1 MASKDKASNSKW
13 LSTHSLLQ
21 VSLMTLLS
29 RILGQGRITLWASLL
44 ATSPYADSF
53 YIAIKLPSMLRA
65 YFAEGAMN
73 SALVPFY
80 TRLLSKKNAE
90 VRRAFVKKLVIF
102 LASVFLVLYLS
113 VLLFSSYLAKFYY
126 ILSAKA
132 DFYDLPSRLSYTADL
147 IELAFPYL
155 FFISFVSLIASI
167 LQSHGFVRPMA
178 FNPIVFNIANLVLGL
193 FILFQLSYDQGQIA
207 RWLTIVFVLAGVFQF
222 LHIVWSL
229 RILKKNDLEKS
240 EDEKLADEKLA
251 DEKSDLEDLSNSAL
265 KAGKVEKAKN
275 GEVSLKSFFKKF
287 SPIVFSSMVHHI
299 NIFLIDPIAL
309 SLGGGSVAL
318 LFYSN
323 RLLELPLGLLVFPL
337 SMVALPHLAKLLRE
351 NKRKIFEQNISYAFS
366 LLTLF
371 LLPVMII
378 SIYYRYEIIS
388 IVFQFGSFSESD
400 VELTA
405 QTFFFHALALPFLA
419 TYRLLAT
426 VFYSFQS
433 VRYPVYA
440 AFISLIFSLG
450 LSYGLT
456 IFFPSV
462 TMIAFA
468 STLATF
474 FSASYLVFAAK
485 KNLDIHLLKML
496 FKKVFFY
503 IGIAVIPFVFTE
515 LMTRILRLGIAEI
528 FLATDNF
535 WLKKFILLAEL
546 GFFSVFFLLFYLIFL
561 HTLKQP
567 DFLTFLS
574 SLRDRENRGVVD
586 SNKR

>member
-1 MASKDKASNSKW
+1 
-13 LSTHSLLQ
+13 
-21 VSLMTLLS
+21 MTLFS
-29 RILGQGRITLWASLL
+29 RILGQGRITLWAALL

-80 TRLLSKKNAE
+80 TRLLSKKDAQ
-90 VRRAFVKKLVIF
+90 VRRAFVRKLVFF
-102 LASVFLVLYLS
+102 LGGVFLLLYLS
-113 VLLFSSYLAKFYY
+113 ILFFSPYLAKFYY
-126 ILSAKA
+126 ILSAKT
-132 DFYDLPSRLSYTADL
+132 DFYDLPKQLSYTADL

-178 FNPIVFNIANLVLGL
+178 FNPIVFNLANLALGL
-193 FILFQLSYDQGQIA
+193 FIFFQLKYDQGEIA

-222 LHIVWSL
+222 LHICWSL
-229 RILKKNDLEKS
+229 RILKSDSRVDDGREDDGEGSGLENSSGEISLNAAGVQKAQGEKNEASAKS
-240 EDEKLADEKLA
+240 EV
-251 DEKSDLEDLSNSAL
+251 
-265 KAGKVEKAKN
+265 G
-275 GEVSLKSFFKKF
+275 LKSFFGKF

-337 SMVALPHLAKLLRE
+337 SMVALPHLAKLLKE
-351 NKRKIFEQNISYAFS
+351 NKREIFEQNISYAFS
-366 LLTLF
+366 LLALF
-371 LLPVMII
+371 LLPVMGIA
-378 SIYYRYEIIS
+378 IYYRFEIVS
-388 IVFQFGSFSESD
+388 IVFQFGSFTQAD
-400 VELTA
+400 ATLTA

-419 TYRLLAT
+419 IYRLLTT

-433 VRYPVYA
+433 TRYPVYA
-440 AFISLIFSLG
+440 ALISLIFSLG

-462 TMIAFA
+462 PMIALA

-474 FSASYLVFAAK
+474 FSVSYLIYAAK
-485 KNLDIHLLKML
+485 KHLKINLLQML
-496 FKKVFFY
+496 FKKVLFY
-503 IGIAVIPFVFTE
+503 MGIAVIPFVITE

-535 WLKKFILLAEL
+535 WLKKMLLLTEL

-561 HTLKQP
+561 HTVGQS
-567 DFLTFLS
+567 DFLMFLS
-574 SLRDRENRGVVD
+574 NLQGRKKSGGGG
-586 SNKR
+586 SNKG